1 MSVFNAA
8 EFDGHEQVVFINEPA
23 VGLRAIIAIHNSRR
37 IEDIDAPTF
46 TGIEDYHHRWLP

>member
-23 VGLRAIIAIHNSRR
+23 VGLRAIIAIHNKSKDRKDKSHAAGN
-37 IEDIDAPTF
+37 I
-46 TGIEDYHHRWLP
+46 GLLNSL